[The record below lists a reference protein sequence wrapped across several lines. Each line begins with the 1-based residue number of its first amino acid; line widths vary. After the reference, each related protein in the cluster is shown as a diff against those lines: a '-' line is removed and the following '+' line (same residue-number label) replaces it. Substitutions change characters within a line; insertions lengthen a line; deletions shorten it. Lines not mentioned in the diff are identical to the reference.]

1 MKSFRVLLLCATLQ
15 VGTSFAQT
23 TVYTDPVGFVNVTVK
38 AQSDAV
44 LSVPLQRSAVFMGS
58 ASAVNTG
65 ASTVTLSSAPTLPA
79 NTTCALLFASGAKE
93 GMFAKITSLN
103 GAVATVTL
111 NAGDD
116 LTGIVSGDKVTIMP
130 YWTPATLVPSTAPI
144 GLKLMTF
151 DSARVGVNIATT
163 KFYAHAG
170 SGNWLN
176 GMTGASASNDP
187 LEFGSSFVLQNP
199 SNTDLTVSFVGD
211 VPMKKHRAILAT
223 LAANTAQ
230 DIRFGYSSPV
240 PETLANVGLVGQ
252 EGDQLFEFDN
262 SVAGYNRPASQILI
276 YTSGSW
282 NFKVSGLSAS
292 AFQLKP
298 GYGYIYR
305 KAATSNPSSY
315 VWSDLPSYVQ

>member
-1 MKSFRVLLLCATLQ
+1 M
-15 VGTSFAQT
+15 
-23 TVYTDPVGFVNVTVK
+23 
-38 AQSDAV
+38 
-44 LSVPLQRSAVFMGS
+44 
-58 ASAVNTG
+58 NTG
-65 ASTVTLSSAPTLPA
+65 TGEVTLSSAPTLPA
-79 NTTCALLFASGAKE
+79 NTTCALLFASGNKE
-93 GMFAKITSLN
+93 GMFAKITALN
-103 GAVATVTL
+103 GTVATVTL
-111 NAGDD
+111 SAGDD
-116 LTGIVSGDKVTIMP
+116 LTGIVNGDKVTIMP
-130 YWTPATLVPSTAPI
+130 YWTPATLVPSTAPV

-170 SGNWLN
+170 SGSWLN
-176 GMTGASASNDP
+176 GITGAAASNDP
-187 LEFGSSFVLQNP
+187 LDFGSSFVLRN
-199 SNTDLTVSFVGD
+199 SSVTDLTVSFVGD

-240 PETLANVGLVGQ
+240 PETMANVGLTGQ

-262 SVAGYNRPASQILI
+262 SATGYNKPASQILI

-282 NFKVSGLSAS
+282 NYKVSGLSAA

-298 GYGYIYR
+298 GYGYVYR
-305 KAATSNPSSY
+305 KAATSNPDKY